1 MTVIHSNG
9 SRWNGEPLATI
20 DELIEVLKIETIEE
34 RFFRQ
39 FTAHEGYA
47 RVIKNHCPIKMKNGV
62 AHFFGN
68 FEQVSHV
75 FRIDTDDAELIE
87 RLSNA
92 IKKNAGWE
100 KYYVKNLAPTNT
112 ERALISKVQEA

>member
-1 MTVIHSNG
+1 MTTTIHSNG

-20 DELIEVLKIETIEE
+20 DELIEVLKTETIEE
-34 RFFRQ
+34 SFFRQ
-39 FTAHEGYA
+39 FTVWEDHA
-47 RVIKNHCPIKMKNGV
+47 RVVKNHCPVKIENGV

-87 RLSNA
+87 RLSKA
-92 IKKNAGWE
+92 IKENAGWE
-100 KYYVKNLAPTNT
+100 KYYVKNLASN
-112 ERALISKVQEA
+112 A

>member
-9 SRWNGEPLATI
+9 SRWNGQPLATI
-20 DELIEVLKIETIEE
+20 DELIEVLKNETIEE
-34 RFFRQ
+34 SFFRQ
-39 FTAHEGYA
+39 FTVQEGYE
-47 RVIKNHCPIKMKNGV
+47 RIIKNHCPVKIENGV

-87 RLSNA
+87 RLSKA
-92 IKKNAGWE
+92 IKENAGWE
-100 KYYVKNLAPTNT
+100 KYYVKNLASN
-112 ERALISKVQEA
+112 A